1 MNILLIGY
9 TGFIGKVLDEQLKKN
24 CLNYN
29 IFYFDSKNHRIEDKS
44 SLFNYDLL
52 NINHVF
58 HLASKS
64 SVIESWST
72 THDFFQINVIGTINI
87 LEFCKR
93 NKCNLTF
100 LSSYLYGI
108 PKSLPIYES
117 APLIC
122 MNPYAQTKYL
132 SELNCDFYSKN
143 YNIEIVIFR
152 LFNAYGP
159 GQSNNF
165 LIPTIIEQTLSNK
178 QEKLFINDLAP
189 KRDFV
194 YIDDIVR
201 ALIASINKKGDTYN
215 ISSGISYSVKEII
228 DIVFKL
234 TGIKKEIIEQNKIR
248 KNEINDLYGNYDKIK
263 KDFNWEPEV
272 SFESGLS
279 KCIQFYQKEIS

>member
-9 TGFIGKVLDEQLKKN
+9 TGFIGKVLNEQLKKN
-24 CLNYN
+24 SLNYN

-44 SLFNYDLL
+44 SLSNYDFL

-58 HLASKS
+58 HLAGKS
-64 SVIESWST
+64 SVIESWSS
-72 THDFFQINVIGTINI
+72 THDFFQTNVIGTINI

-108 PKSLPIYES
+108 PKSLPIYET
-117 APLIC
+117 APLKC

-132 SELNCDFYSKN
+132 SELNCDFYAKN
-143 YNIEIVIFR
+143 YNIEIVILR

-165 LIPTIIEQTLSNK
+165 LIPTIIEQTLSDK

-201 ALIASINKKGDTYN
+201 ALIASINKKSDTYN

-272 SFESGLS
+272 SFEFGLS
-279 KCIQFYQKEIS
+279 KCIQFYQKRN

>member
-9 TGFIGKVLDEQLKKN
+9 TGFIGKVLNEQLKKN
-24 CLNYN
+24 SLNYN

-52 NINHVF
+52 NIDHVF
-58 HLASKS
+58 HLAGKS
-64 SVIESWST
+64 SVIESWSS
-72 THDFFQINVIGTINI
+72 THDFFQTNVIGTINI

-108 PKSLPIYES
+108 PKSLPIYET

-143 YNIEIVIFR
+143 YNIEIVILR

-165 LIPTIIEQTLSNK
+165 LIPTIIEQTLSYK

-201 ALIASINKKGDTYN
+201 ALIASINMKSDTYN

-234 TGIKKEIIEQNKIR
+234 TGIKKEIIEHNKIR

-272 SFESGLS
+272 SFEFGLS
-279 KCIQFYQKEIS
+279 KCIQFYKKEIS